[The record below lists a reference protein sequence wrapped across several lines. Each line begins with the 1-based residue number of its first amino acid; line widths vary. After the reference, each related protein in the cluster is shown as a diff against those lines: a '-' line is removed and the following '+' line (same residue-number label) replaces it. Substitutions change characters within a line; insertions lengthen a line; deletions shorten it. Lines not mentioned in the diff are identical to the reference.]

1 MGKPG
6 AGIKKIVKK
15 YAKQREVRGSAQTDG
30 SYNDDGIFVRGSRDP
45 EFIMIAALPLSGK
58 EALNLPENLRSKT
71 VLNYWT
77 VESDKIGLKKQVII
91 GNEIYSIE
99 TALTFDLSHTE
110 GMMSRSGTQQNI
122 DES

>member
-6 AGIKKIVKK
+6 AGIKKTVKK
-15 YAKQREVRGSAQTDG
+15 YATKQEIRGNAQADG
-30 SYNDDGIFVRGSRDP
+30 SYNDNGDFVRGPRDP
-45 EFIMIAALPLSGK
+45 EFIQIFFLPLTGK
-58 EALNLPENLRSKT
+58 EAQNVPENLRTKT
-71 VLNYWT
+71 LLNYWT
-77 VESDKIGLKKQVII
+77 VESSKIDVKKQVII

-99 TALTFDLSHTE
+99 TIKVFALSHTE